1 MDEADELRVLLRL
14 AGPLI
19 LGYAG
24 GQLMSMTDT
33 AMVGRLGAHALAGV
47 SVGNGVYFTVS
58 CFGLGCVAG
67 IEAPIAQALGAGERQ
82 RARRLLWQGVR
93 VALGVSLP
101 LLVIMALSP
110 LVLPLVGIDATTT
123 HEVGAYTWARML
135 NVVPFLVY
143 NAQRSYLQAS
153 GVTRPIIVSTVAGLV
168 ANALGNYVLI
178 YVLGLGVAGS

>member
-1 MDEADELRVLLRL
+1 MLRL

-24 GQLMSMTDT
+24 SQLMSMTDT

-58 CFGLGCVAG
+58 CFGLG
-67 IEAPIAQALGAGERQ
+67 
-82 RARRLLWQGVR
+82 
-93 VALGVSLP
+93 VSLP
-101 LLVIMALSP
+101 LLAIMALSP
-110 LVLPLVGIDATTT
+110 LVLPYAGLDASTA

-143 NAQRSYLQAS
+143 Q
-153 GVTRPIIVSTVAGLV
+153 
-168 ANALGNYVLI
+168 
-178 YVLGLGVAGS
+178 